1 MKKVLLVKTN
11 DHLSPVFIGVVFE
24 EVFMARK
31 ESVLKLHPMLVHI
44 LANTIDGMCRQGLDE
59 VEISD
64 NDVTAHVA
72 IEQR

>member
-1 MKKVLLVKTN
+1 MVKTN

-31 ESVLKLHPMLVHI
+31 ESVLKLHPMLAHI